1 MRGGLASFMQ
11 LQSNMGVAFVN
22 ALNIGQALH
31 WVRISWVCMAVP
43 GKNSGSNMLKSIKS
57 NPLTMILTIFILMTW
72 PNSFASNWI
81 ILASGI
87 SILPHRS
94 RQVRNKHIYS
104 M

>member
-43 GKNSGSNMLKSIKS
+43 GKINGSNILRSIKIRR
-57 NPLTMILTIFILMTW
+57 L
-72 PNSFASNWI
+72 
-81 ILASGI
+81 
-87 SILPHRS
+87 
-94 RQVRNKHIYS
+94 KH
-104 M
+104 